1 MSYKIEDVE
10 GIGPAYATKLAAA
23 SITTTDH
30 LLDKCCDPAGRKAVA
45 EATGLS
51 ESVILKWSNM
61 ADLMRISGVG
71 SQFSELLNGAGVD
84 TIKELRNRNAA
95 NLADKMKEVND
106 EKNLAKVAPTEATV
120 TKWVEAAKTMDPKLT
135 Y

>member
-1 MSYKIEDVE
+1 MSYKIEDIE
-10 GIGPAYATKLAAA
+10 GIGPSYAKKLSAA

-30 LLDKCCDPAGRKAVA
+30 LLDKCSNPAGRKAVA
-45 EATGLS
+45 EATGMS
-51 ESVILKWSNM
+51 ESVILKWTNM

-84 TIKELRNRNAA
+84 TIKELRTRNAA
-95 NLADKMKEVND
+95 NLATKMKEVND
-106 EKNLAKVAPTEATV
+106 AKKLCKVAPSEAVV
-120 TKWVEAAKTMDPKLT
+120 TKWVEAAKSLKPVLT

>member
-1 MSYKIEDVE
+1 MSYKIDDVE
-10 GIGPAYATKLAAA
+10 GIGPAYAKKLAAA
-23 SITTTDH
+23 SITNTDH
-30 LLDKCCDPAGRKAVA
+30 LLDKCCTPAGRKAVA

-51 ESVILKWSNM
+51 ESVILKWTNM

-95 NLADKMKEVND
+95 NLAEKMKEVND
-106 EKNLAKVAPTEATV
+106 VKKLAKVAPSAATV
-120 TKWVEAAKTMDPKLT
+120 TKWVEAAKTMKPKLT

>member
-1 MSYKIEDVE
+1 MSYKIEDIE
-10 GIGPAYATKLAAA
+10 GIGPAYAGKLAAA

-30 LLDKCCDPAGRKAVA
+30 LLEKCANPAGRKAVA
-45 EATGLS
+45 AATGLS
-51 ESVILKWSNM
+51 ETVLLKWSNM

-84 TIKELRNRNAA
+84 TIKELRTRNAA
-95 NLADKMKEVND
+95 NLAARMLEVNT
-106 EKNLAKVAPTEATV
+106 EKKLAKTSPTEATI
-120 TKWVEAAKTMDPKLT
+120 TKWIEAAKTMDPKLT